1 VTGLVKADELARPI
15 PVPSAAALAHAPD
28 ALRKKIEGATGTP
41 WRNAAAEFIE
51 NPIAVVG
58 AVVLAILMLAALL
71 APWIAPTD
79 PYDLTRL
86 DLMDALQPPG
96 SKNGDGTVTFL
107 LGADGQGRDMLS
119 AMLYG
124 LRTSIL
130 VGVMS
135 GVIALSIGLAVGIT
149 AAYFGG
155 WVDSLIMRIVDLQLS
170 FPSILVAMI
179 LLAVLGQGVDKIILA
194 LIIVQWAYY
203 TRTVRSAA
211 LVERSKEYMEAAICL
226 GIGRGAVMFR
236 HMLRNCLPPL
246 IVVGTVQVGSAIALE
261 ATLSFLGLG
270 LPVTKPSLGLLISN
284 GFAFL
289 MSGKYWISLYP
300 GILLLVTIV
309 SINLVGD
316 HLRDILNP
324 RLKR

>member
-1 VTGLVKADELARPI
+1 MWRETFSAFMENPFAVFGAVLLVGLVGC
-15 PVPSAAALAHAPD
+15 ALF
-28 ALRKKIEGATGTP
+28 
-41 WRNAAAEFIE
+41 AE
-51 NPIAVVG
+51 AV
-58 AVVLAILMLAALL
+58 
-71 APWIAPTD
+71 APTN

-96 SKNGDGTVTFL
+96 GENVDGTVRFW
-107 LGADGQGRDMLS
+107 LGSDGQGRDMLS

-135 GVIALSIGLAVGIT
+135 GLIAMTIGLCVGIV

-155 WVDSLIMRIVDLQLS
+155 WVDSLVMRVVDLQLS
-170 FPSILVAMI
+170 FPSILVAMV
-179 LLAVLGQGVDKIILA
+179 LLAVLGQGVEKIILA
-194 LIIVQWAYY
+194 LVIVQWAYY
-203 TRTVRSAA
+203 ARTVRSAA
-211 LVERSKEYMEAAICL
+211 LVERSRDYVEAAVSL
-226 GIGRGAVMFR
+226 GIGRGRVMFR
-236 HMLRNCLPPL
+236 HMLRNCLPPI
-246 IVVGTVQVGSAIALE
+246 IVVATVQVGNAISLE

-289 MSGKYWISLYP
+289 MSGRYWISLYP
-300 GILLLVTIV
+300 GILLLLTIV
-309 SINLVGD
+309 AINLVGD

>member
-1 VTGLVKADELARPI
+1 MTDAARGLPAARPAT
-15 PVPSAAALAHAPD
+15 VEVEGGATSLWRETFSAFVENPLAVIGAVMLLILVGAALF
-28 ALRKKIEGATGTP
+28 
-41 WRNAAAEFIE
+41 AE
-51 NPIAVVG
+51 V
-58 AVVLAILMLAALL
+58 
-71 APWIAPTD
+71 IAPTN
-79 PYDLTRL
+79 PYDLTTI

-96 SKNGDGTVTFL
+96 SQNMDGTVTFH
-107 LGADGQGRDMLS
+107 LGTDGQGRDMLS

-135 GVIALSIGLAVGIT
+135 GVLAMGIGLSIGIV

-155 WVDSLIMRIVDLQLS
+155 WVDAVVMRIVDLQLS
-170 FPSILVAMI
+170 VPSILVAMV
-179 LLAVLGQGVDKIILA
+179 LLAVLGQGVEKIILA

-203 TRTVRSAA
+203 ARTVRSAA
-211 LVERSKEYMEAAICL
+211 LVERSREYVEAAMCL
-226 GIGRGAVMFR
+226 GIGRRRVMFR
-236 HMLRNCLPPL
+236 HMLRNCLPPI
-246 IVVGTVQVGSAIALE
+246 IVVATVQVGSAISLE

-289 MSGKYWISLYP
+289 MSGRYWISLYP
-300 GILLLVTIV
+300 GILLLLTIV
-309 SINLVGD
+309 AINLVGD

>member
-1 VTGLVKADELARPI
+1 MNRPAEVKQPVVPVERP
-15 PVPSAAALAHAPD
+15 AALSTEARAGTVKSAVEGGADTPFRQ
-28 ALRKKIEGATGTP
+28 ALR
-41 WRNAAAEFIE
+41 EFVA
-51 NPIAVVG
+51 NPFAVFG
-58 AVVLAILMLAALL
+58 AVLLTLLVFGAIFAEAL
-71 APWIAPTD
+71 APTN
-79 PYDLTRL
+79 PYDLTKL

-96 SKNGDGTVTFL
+96 TQNMDGSVTFL
-107 LGADGQGRDMLS
+107 LGTDGQGRDMLS

-130 VGVMS
+130 VGVSS
-135 GVIALSIGLAVGIT
+135 GVIALCVGATIGIV
-149 AAYFGG
+149 AAFFGG
-155 WVDSLIMRIVDLQLS
+155 WIDSFVMRIVDLQLS
-170 FPSILVAMI
+170 FPSILVAMV
-179 LLAVLGQGVDKIILA
+179 LLALLGQGVDKIILA
-194 LIIVQWAYY
+194 LVIVQWAYY
-203 TRTVRSAA
+203 ARTVRSAA
-211 LVERSKEYMEAAICL
+211 LVERSKEYVEAAICL
-226 GIGRGAVMFR
+226 GIGRTPVMFR

-246 IVVGTVQVGSAIALE
+246 IVIATVQVGSAISLE

-300 GILLLVTIV
+300 GVLLLVTIIA
-309 SINLVGD
+309 INLVGD